1 LEASVWYRI
10 VDVDL
15 YWSEKYDKRSRKAWM
30 MNGYDPKTTPWGVDE
45 AEFPQES
52 DSEEKLTYLL
62 RYAILAPSSHNTQP
76 WRFAVGEDEIR
87 IVADKSRWL
96 RVADA
101 DQRELHISIGC
112 ALENLLVAAEHFGY
126 GHRVTY
132 LPEAGEDDLI
142 AVVRFDQEEQ
152 ASSFRPPA
160 LFDAIPERRTNH
172 NVYDGRE
179 IPDEDVERLG
189 ACCVEENILLH
200 TTDEP
205 AIKRAVDEMIV
216 RADAMQFADPAWR
229 EELGYW
235 MGQGVFG
242 TPWLMSKVSQLAV
255 TYLNMG
261 KGTAK
266 KDSELLMSAPVLAV
280 ISSSTDDRKAQVQ
293 AGQVFERVALMA
305 SALGIRVHPMSQIL
319 EIPAFKVEV
328 AELIPTPGVV
338 PQHTFRL
345 GYAEPEGEHTPRRP
359 LAEVIQA

>member
-1 LEASVWYRI
+1 MVGTGFRR
-10 VDVDL
+10 
-15 YWSEKYDKRSRKAWM
+15 SETAEERQRKVAM
-30 MNGYDPKTTPWGVDE
+30 TTGYDPKTTPWEVDE
-45 AEFPQES
+45 KGFPQEG
-52 DSEEKLTYLL
+52 DTKGKLTYLL

-87 IVADKSRWL
+87 VYADESRWL

-101 DQRELHISIGC
+101 DQRELHVSIGC
-112 ALENLLVAAEHFGY
+112 ALENLLVAAEYFGY
-126 GHRVTY
+126 GHRVAY
-132 LPEAGEDDLI
+132 LPQGEDDD
-142 AVVRFDQEEQ
+142 VVALVTFEQEEHD
-152 ASSFRPPA
+152 SSFRPPE
-160 LFDAIPERRTNH
+160 LFEAIPERRTNH

-179 IPDEDVERLG
+179 IPERDVERLE

-200 TTDEP
+200 TTDESS
-205 AIKRAVDEMIV
+205 IKRAVDEMIV

-229 EELGYW
+229 EELGHW

-266 KDSELLMSAPVLAV
+266 KDSELLMSAPVLGV
-280 ISSSTDDRKAQVQ
+280 ISSSTDDRRAQVQ

-305 SALGIRVHPMSQIL
+305 TALGIQVHPMSQIL
-319 EIPAFKVEV
+319 EIPEFKVDV
-328 AELIPTPGVV
+328 AELIPVPDVI

-345 GYAEPEGEHTPRRP
+345 GYAEPEEGHTPRRP
-359 LAEVIQA
+359 LAEVIHT

>member
-1 LEASVWYRI
+1 
-10 VDVDL
+10 
-15 YWSEKYDKRSRKAWM
+15 M
-30 MNGYDPKTTPWGVDE
+30 TNGYDPKTTPWKVGE
-45 AEFPQES
+45 ADFPQES
-52 DSEEKLTYLL
+52 DSEEKLTHLL
-62 RYAILAPSSHNTQP
+62 HYAILAPSSHNTQP

-87 IVADKSRWL
+87 VYADESRWL

-126 GHRVTY
+126 GHRVAC

-142 AVVRFDQEEQ
+142 AVVTFEPEGE
-152 ASSFRPPA
+152 ASSFRPPE
-160 LFDAIPERRTNH
+160 LFDAISERHTNH

-179 IPDEDVERLG
+179 IPDEDLERLE
-189 ACCVEENILLH
+189 ACCVEKDILLH

-266 KDSELLMSAPVLAV
+266 KDSDLLMSAPVLAV
-280 ISSSTDDRKAQVQ
+280 ISSSTDDRRAQVQ

-305 SALGIRVHPMSQIL
+305 TALGIRVHPMSQIL
-319 EIPAFKVEV
+319 EIPEFKAEV
-328 AELIPTPGVV
+328 AELIPAADVV

-345 GYAEPEGEHTPRRP
+345 GYAEPEEGHTPRRP
-359 LAEVIQA
+359 LAEVVQA

>member
-1 LEASVWYRI
+1 
-10 VDVDL
+10 
-15 YWSEKYDKRSRKAWM
+15 M
-30 MNGYDPKTTPWGVDE
+30 TNGYDPKKTPRGVDE
-45 AEFPQES
+45 ASLPQES
-52 DSEEKLTYLL
+52 DSRERLTYLL

-87 IVADKSRWL
+87 VYADRSRWMKVAD
-96 RVADA
+96 V

-112 ALENLLVAAEHFGY
+112 ALENLLIAAEHFRY
-126 GHRVTY
+126 GHRVAY
-132 LPEAGEDDLI
+132 LPQGEEDDLV
-142 AVVRFDQEEQ
+142 ALVTFEQ
-152 ASSFRPPA
+152 AGEASSFRPPE
-160 LFDAIPERRTNH
+160 LFDAIPDRRTNH

-179 IPDEDVERLG
+179 IPEEDVERLQ
-189 ACCVEENILLH
+189 ACCVEEDILLH

-266 KDSELLMSAPVLAV
+266 KDSDLLMSAPVLAV
-280 ISSSTDDRKAQVQ
+280 ISSSTDDRWAQVQ

-305 SALGIRVHPMSQIL
+305 TALGIRVHPMSQIL
-319 EIPAFKVEV
+319 EIPEFKIEV
-328 AELIPTPGVV
+328 AELIPAPGVV

-345 GYAEPEGEHTPRRP
+345 GYAELEEGRTPRRP
-359 LAEVIQA
+359 LADVLI

>member
-1 LEASVWYRI
+1 MT
-10 VDVDL
+10 
-15 YWSEKYDKRSRKAWM
+15 KR
-30 MNGYDPKTTPWGVDE
+30 YDPKTTPWEVDE
-45 AEFPQES
+45 EDFPQES
-52 DSEEKLTYLL
+52 ERRDRLTYLL

-76 WRFAVGEDEIR
+76 WRFVVGENEIR
-87 IVADKSRWL
+87 ICADKSRWL
-96 RVADA
+96 RVADH

-126 GHRVTY
+126 GHRVDY
-132 LPEAGEDDLI
+132 LPQGKGEDDPI
-142 AVVRFDQEEQ
+142 AVITLEQ
-152 ASSFRPPA
+152 GGRTSSFRSPE
-160 LFDAIPERRTNH
+160 LFDAILERRTNH
-172 NVYDGRE
+172 NVYDGRA
-179 IPDEDVERLG
+179 IPDEDVERLHV
-189 ACCVEENILLH
+189 CSVEEDILLR

-242 TPWLMSKVSQLAV
+242 TPWLMSKVGQLAV

-280 ISSSTDDRKAQVQ
+280 ISSSTDDRKAQVR

-305 SALGIRVHPMSQIL
+305 TALGIRVHPMSQIL
-319 EIPAFKVEV
+319 EIPEFKGDV
-328 AELIPTPGVV
+328 AELIPASDVV

-345 GYAEPEGEHTPRRP
+345 GYAEPEEEHTPRRP
-359 LAEVIQA
+359 LTEVVQAA